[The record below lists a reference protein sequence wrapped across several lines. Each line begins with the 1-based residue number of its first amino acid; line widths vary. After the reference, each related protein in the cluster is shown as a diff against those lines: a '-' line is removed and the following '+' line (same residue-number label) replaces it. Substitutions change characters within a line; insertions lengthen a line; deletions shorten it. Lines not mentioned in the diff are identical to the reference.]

1 MENKQNRR
9 EKIKNKLMNI
19 SLNIKKRDFQ
29 KELSDIE
36 EKIKDLMQQ
45 KLDKQ

>member
-45 KLDKQ
+45 KQDKQ